1 MTGPDIVYIDPRVA
15 VQMDQEGGGALEG
28 YVRQD
33 LYEKDI
39 RAARGRETEAIR
51 QIMTNPEGRLVA
63 LSSWGRVWAFVSE
76 TKEDLPAWILVADQL
91 PQPELDS

>member
-1 MTGPDIVYIDPRVA
+1 MTGPDVVFIDPRVA
-15 VQMDQEGGGALEG
+15 VQMDQDGGGALVG

-33 LYEKDI
+33 LYEKDVRI
-39 RAARGRETEAIR
+39 AGGRETENIV

-63 LSSWGRVWAFVSE
+63 LSTWGRVWAFVSE
-76 TKEDLPAWILVADQL
+76 TKDDRPAWILVADQL

>member
-1 MTGPDIVYIDPRVA
+1 MSGEPDVIYIDPRVA
-15 VQMDQEGGGALEG
+15 RQMDQEGGGNLQG

-33 LYEKDI
+33 LYET
-39 RAARGRETEAIR
+39 AVRGSRDREIVV
-51 QIMTNPEGRLVA
+51 QIMTNPDGRLVA

-76 TKEDLPAWILVADQL
+76 TKEDLPAWIVVTDSL